1 VCITH
6 LVLFTKSGWK
16 KLGQI
21 FRQAVD
27 VVNDGVVVLTKDAFD
42 AGTSMRIQRPPLGG
56 YGEPGC
62 GVLPDLASL
71 VYCTA

>member
-1 VCITH
+1 MDYGVYYSFSSLYEVR
-6 LVLFTKSGWK
+6 LVK

-42 AGTSMRIQRPPLGG
+42 AGIGMRIQRPP
-56 YGEPGC
+56 
-62 GVLPDLASL
+62 
-71 VYCTA
+71 